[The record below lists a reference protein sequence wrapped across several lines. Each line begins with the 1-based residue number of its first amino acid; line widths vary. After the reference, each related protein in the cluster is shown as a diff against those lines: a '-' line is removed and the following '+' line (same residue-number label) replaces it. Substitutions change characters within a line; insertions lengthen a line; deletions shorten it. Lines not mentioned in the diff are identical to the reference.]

1 MLEYAR
7 IFAYR
12 TDMNLIGRDGRT
24 DGRDGRTDAQ
34 TTLLVPTSL
43 RRSFPTIPCNSRPWT
58 VCISPPALMAAAT
71 RSTKCEQEANT
82 CMHRRFIPGVSLVM
96 TSSSQVVHT
105 FTNSI
110 SNMGT
115 KILVII

>member
-34 TTLLVPTSL
+34 TTLDIA
-43 RRSFPTIPCNSRPWT
+43 F
-58 VCISPPALMAAAT
+58 
-71 RSTKCEQEANT
+71 
-82 CMHRRFIPGVSLVM
+82 RFI
-96 TSSSQVVHT
+96 
-105 FTNSI
+105 
-110 SNMGT
+110 
-115 KILVII
+115 IIKFANC

>member
-34 TTLLVPTSL
+34 TTLGMDRVD
-43 RRSFPTIPCNSRPWT
+43 
-58 VCISPPALMAAAT
+58 
-71 RSTKCEQEANT
+71 E
-82 CMHRRFIPGVSLVM
+82 
-96 TSSSQVVHT
+96 
-105 FTNSI
+105 TN
-110 SNMGT
+110 MRQ
-115 KILVII
+115 